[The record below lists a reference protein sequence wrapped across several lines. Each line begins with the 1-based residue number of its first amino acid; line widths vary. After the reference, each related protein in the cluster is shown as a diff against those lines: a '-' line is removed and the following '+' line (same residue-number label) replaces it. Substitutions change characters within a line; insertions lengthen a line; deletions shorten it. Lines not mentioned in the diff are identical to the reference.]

1 MGVFDVTTCTYTM
14 IIGGDMIMIE
24 EDKIMIEEDMIR
36 QDESNRRHDKTR
48 VDKTSLD

>member
-1 MGVFDVTTCTYTM
+1 M

-24 EDKIMIEEDMIR
+24 EDKIR

-48 VDKTSLD
+48 VDKTSSD